1 MLEAALPITRTVKS
15 FYLDVMGRK
24 HDDHVASHSH
34 RVNQFMHLIS
44 SSVFLVCY
52 VLIFVDLAMAMW
64 LGLASLFLRQMGH
77 ALIEPPCH
85 DKEQL
90 LLGFDTRS
98 KTMIV
103 ACYLLIPLID
113 VLIAQ
118 TNREPGWLMVVADQ
132 VAIHWFA
139 FTALVILGRV
149 GVLTKRH
156 GVRNA
161 LIWFIKLITD
171 PITDVAAY
179 YRSAFPGGRL
189 A

>member
-1 MLEAALPITRTVKS
+1 MIEAALPVTRSLKA

-34 RVNQFMHLIS
+34 RVNQLMHLVS
-44 SSVFLVCY
+44 SSVFLICY
-52 VLIFVDLAMAMW
+52 VMIFIDLPLAMW
-64 LGLASLFLRQMGH
+64 LGLASLFLRQLGH

-103 ACYLLIPLID
+103 GCYLLIPVID
-113 VLIAQ
+113 VLALGS
-118 TNREPGWLMVVADQ
+118 REPGWLMQVVDQ
-132 VAIHWFA
+132 VAVHWFA
-139 FTALVILGRV
+139 FTVLVVLGRV

-161 LIWFIKLITD
+161 LIWFVKLITD

-179 YRSAFPGGRL
+179 YRSALRSG
-189 A
+189 AVA